1 MDRETADNE
10 IKARLAAND
19 LSALDM
25 IWDQYAADLL
35 GYLAGILCS
44 RHEAE
49 DALQDVFVTIAGKR
63 TSVAEA
69 RLLGPYLFRL
79 SRNVALNRIK
89 KNRRMRAREHE
100 ATHWLILDADA
111 TDEGPDGRL
120 DQVEAALAKL
130 PEMQRSV
137 IVLKFYQDK
146 TFQEIGTMLS
156 ISEHTAASRY
166 RYGMDKIRAFLQEE
180 L

>member
-1 MDRETADNE
+1 VDREVADSE
-10 IKARLAAND
+10 IKARLLAND

-25 IWDQYAADLL
+25 IWEHYGSDLF

-49 DALQDVFVTIAGKR
+49 DALQDVFITVAEKR
-63 TSVAEA
+63 ASVAEA
-69 RLLGPYLFRL
+69 RQLGPYLFRM

-89 KNRRMRAREHE
+89 KNRRIREREYE
-100 ATHWLILDADA
+100 ATHWLVLDAEKED
-111 TDEGPDGRL
+111 PDQRIDL
-120 DQVEAALAKL
+120 VEAALAKL

-137 IVLKFYQDK
+137 IILKFYQSK

-156 ISEHTAASRY
+156 ISENTAASRY
-166 RYGMDKIRAFLQEE
+166 RYGLEKIRGYLQEE